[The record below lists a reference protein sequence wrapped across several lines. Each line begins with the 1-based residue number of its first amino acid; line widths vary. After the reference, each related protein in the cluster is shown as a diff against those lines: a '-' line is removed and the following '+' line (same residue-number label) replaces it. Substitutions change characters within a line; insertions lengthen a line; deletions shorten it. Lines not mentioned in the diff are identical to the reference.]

1 MAADVRAAIP
11 RAGLPRAQVAD
22 AAGMH
27 RQLLHR
33 TLHGPP
39 PPLVE
44 EVVAI
49 AKAIDV
55 PPDELAAAV
64 IAAA

>member
-1 MAADVRAAIP
+1 MAAEVRAAIA
-11 RAGLPRAQVAD
+11 RAGLPRARVAD

-27 RQLLHR
+27 RQLLSRKLNGH
-33 TLHGPP
+33 TPFLI
-39 PPLVE
+39 E

-55 PPDELAAAV
+55 PPDELVSAVVAAA
-64 IAAA
+64 

>member
-1 MAADVRAAIP
+1 MAAEVRAAIA

-27 RQLLHR
+27 RQLLSRKLNGH
-33 TLHGPP
+33 T
-39 PPLVE
+39 PLLIE

-64 IAAA
+64 IAVA